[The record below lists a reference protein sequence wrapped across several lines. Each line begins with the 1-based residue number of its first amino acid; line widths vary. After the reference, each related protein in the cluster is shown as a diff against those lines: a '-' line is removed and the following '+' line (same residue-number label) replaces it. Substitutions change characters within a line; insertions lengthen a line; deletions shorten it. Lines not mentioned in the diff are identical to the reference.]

1 MLLGKI
7 WLLQMA
13 KYWTNILAIWSHWF
27 KPIFNNYMILISV
40 LIKKLDHARP
50 LFRLFSLF
58 FKQAL
63 TFLQQINVKKSIPTS
78 FYNSMSFLS
87 LF

>member
-1 MLLGKI
+1 M
-7 WLLQMA
+7 
-13 KYWTNILAIWSHWF
+13 
-27 KPIFNNYMILISV
+27 
-40 LIKKLDHARP
+40 DHARP